1 MTKEMKNIPTIRFK
15 NFTDAWEQRKLKDVF
30 TSLQNNTLS
39 RSDLNG
45 ECGIA
50 LNIHYGDILTKYG
63 EFIDISN
70 ENIPYITNEKNVDKF
85 NNSHLKNGDI
95 IIADTAEDETVG
107 KCTEINGITNQ
118 IVISGLHTIPLRPK
132 IKFAKGYLG
141 IYFNSYA
148 YHNQL
153 RPLMHGIKVTSIS
166 KSSIQDTNIVYPF
179 YLDEQKKIGQYFLHI
194 DNLITLHQRKL
205 DHLNK
210 LKTYFLQNLFP
221 AKGEKVPKVRF
232 KEFTGDWEQRKL
244 RDIAERV
251 VEKNVALTEHET
263 FTNSAE
269 FGIISQT
276 NFFDH
281 GITNEENIGN
291 YYIVHSDDFVYN
303 PRISVKAPVGP
314 INRNKLGRSGVMSP
328 LYIIFRSHD
337 IDTNYLEYYFKT
349 NYWHSF
355 MHFNG
360 DTGARSDRFNIK
372 IELFYEMPIP
382 TPEVDEQRK
391 IGNLLEIITDII
403 TLHQHQLDQLQSFK
417 KFMLQNMFV

>member
-15 NFTDAWEQRKLKDVF
+15 NFTDAWEQRKFQEITRRCSKMAMSTGKNSAVEYEDVVPE
-30 TSLQNNTLS
+30 SGL
-39 RSDLNG
+39 LNK
-45 ECGIA
+45 
-50 LNIHYGDILTKYG
+50 NIK
-63 EFIDISN
+63 
-70 ENIPYITNEKNVDKF
+70 
-85 NNSHLKNGDI
+85 LKNIYKKGISFDKNKI
-95 IIADTAEDETVG
+95 LYG
-107 KCTEINGITNQ
+107 K
-118 IVISGLHTIPLRPK
+118 LRPYLHHWLNPQFK
-132 IKFAKGYLG
+132 GVAVGDWWVLTPVNIDKGFLYRLIQTQKFDEVA
-141 IYFNSYA
+141 
-148 YHNQL
+148 NQSS
-153 RPLMHGIKVTSIS
+153 GS
-166 KSSIQDTNIVYPF
+166 KMPRADWNLVANTDFIVPQNIA
-179 YLDEQKKIGQYFLHI
+179 EQKEIGAFFSQLDY
-194 DNLITLHQRKL
+194 LITLHQRKL

-251 VEKNVALTEHET
+251 VEKNVALTDHET

>member
-1 MTKEMKNIPTIRFK
+1 MSTGKNPAVEYEDVVPESGLLNKNI
-15 NFTDAWEQRKLKDVF
+15 KLK
-30 TSLQNNTLS
+30 NIYKK
-39 RSDLNG
+39 
-45 ECGIA
+45 GISFDKNKI
-50 LNIHYGDILTKYG
+50 LYGK
-63 EFIDISN
+63 
-70 ENIPYITNEKNVDKF
+70 
-85 NNSHLKNGDI
+85 
-95 IIADTAEDETVG
+95 
-107 KCTEINGITNQ
+107 
-118 IVISGLHTIPLRPK
+118 LRPYLHHWLNPQFK
-132 IKFAKGYLG
+132 GVAVGDWWVLTPVNIDKGFLYRLIQTQKFDEVA
-141 IYFNSYA
+141 
-148 YHNQL
+148 NQSS
-153 RPLMHGIKVTSIS
+153 GS
-166 KSSIQDTNIVYPF
+166 KMPRADWNLVANTDFIVPQNIA
-179 YLDEQKKIGQYFLHI
+179 EQKEIGAFFSQLDY
-194 DNLITLHQRKL
+194 LITLHQRKL

-355 MHFNG
+355 KHFNG